1 MALLL
6 DWRNVGQPDALLP
19 AVDALRQGGIGVL
32 PSESGYLLAAN
43 VRHSDA
49 VGRLTQSP
57 ARQSPL
63 AHFAASPAMME
74 ELAASL
80 NTNTRRLLSRVWPGP
95 VGVSSFSSKSGERR
109 HYRWPYHTAIEA
121 LASAIDF
128 PLLLADP
135 QHLDGTEEAAID
147 LADKAAAVD
156 VIIDA
161 GPISGR
167 PLTWITADADGW
179 RMEKPGNVSEVE
191 LVATA
196 ARWIVFVCTGNTCRS
211 PMAEVLCKTRL
222 AERLGCRIDE
232 LPARGYRV
240 FSAGVSGYP
249 GDAPSAEAVDV
260 LRGFAADLSNHRSQP
275 LSMEA
280 VAHADWLI
288 GMTRSHLLA
297 VLTRYPV
304 IGGSL
309 RLLCGMDGDLDD
321 PIGGSIDVYAACA
334 RTILRHVDR
343 LILELVPQ

>member
-19 AVDALRQGGIGVL
+19 AVDALRQGGIAVL
-32 PSESGYLLAAN
+32 PSESGYLLATNA
-43 VRHSDA
+43 RHSEA
-49 VGRLTQSP
+49 VARLKQSS

-63 AHFAASPAMME
+63 AYFAASSGVME

-80 NTNTRRLLSRVWPGP
+80 NSYTRRLLSRVWPGP
-95 VGVSSFSSKSGERR
+95 VGVSSFSSQSREQQ
-109 HYRWPYHTAIEA
+109 HYRWPYHEAIEA

-135 QHLDGTEEAAID
+135 PHVDGAEETAID
-147 LADKAAAVD
+147 LADKADSVD
-156 VIIDA
+156 LIIDA
-161 GPISGR
+161 GPIAGS
-167 PLTWITADADGW
+167 PLTWIAADADSW
-179 RMEKPGNVSEVE
+179 RMEVPGSISEE
-191 LVATA
+191 QLFATA

-211 PMAEVLCKTRL
+211 PMAEALCKTRL
-222 AERLGCRIDE
+222 AEHLGCRIDE
-232 LPARGYRV
+232 LPTRGYRV

-260 LRGFAADLSNHRSQP
+260 LREFAADLSSHRSQP
-275 LSMEA
+275 LAMET

-334 RTILRHVDR
+334 RTILRHVNR